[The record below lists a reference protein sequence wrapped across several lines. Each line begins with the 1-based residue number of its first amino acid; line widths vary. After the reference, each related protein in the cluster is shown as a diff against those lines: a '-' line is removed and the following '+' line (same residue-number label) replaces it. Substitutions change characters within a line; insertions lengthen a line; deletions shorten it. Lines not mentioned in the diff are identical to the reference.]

1 MNGSPNTEGQRKSC
15 SQLVKKFGRT
25 GTDKSELLRFQFGD
39 LPLFI
44 IAHLQI
50 LKNAAPPTR
59 STPYGATAGQA
70 SYDILGGKA
79 TRLLVKNNHAEEK
92 LSCPESNSVV
102 CF

>member
-1 MNGSPNTEGQRKSC
+1 MDDKTNKVNANILVVVTKVKGFTF
-15 SQLVKKFGRT
+15 QLGVSSVINCT
-25 GTDKSELLRFQFGD
+25 
-39 LPLFI
+39 
-44 IAHLQI
+44 LQI
-50 LKNAAPPTR
+50 PQNAAPPTR